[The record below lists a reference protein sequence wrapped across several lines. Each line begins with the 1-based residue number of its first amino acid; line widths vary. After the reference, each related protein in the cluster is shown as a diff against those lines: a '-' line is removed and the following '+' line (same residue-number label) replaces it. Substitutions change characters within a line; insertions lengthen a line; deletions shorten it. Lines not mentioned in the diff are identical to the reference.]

1 MKNQAKRKQW
11 VPLSIALKD
20 PYVTLTMKQIYNFVY
35 NRILRN
41 GFVVKKGHSNRWEF
55 FCLEDYKEWKQC

>member
-1 MKNQAKRKQW
+1 MKKN
-11 VPLSIALKD
+11 SIEKIWIPIKTALQN
-20 PYVTLTMKQIYNFVY
+20 PFVTLTMKQIYNFVH

-55 FCLEDYKEWKQC
+55 FCLEDYKEWKKC